1 MIDLATKTTGKE
13 SIGKIGSDNVGIYF
27 PNNDKTPIN
36 RYVVIHNHPKNIT
49 FSTTD
54 IENYLRNSSVHS
66 AVLVDSMGHV
76 YQIKNIN
83 RNIDVDKVVNDMKSL
98 YNDIKQH
105 RSTWKAMNSVIQRLV
120 KEGIIEYE
128 EK

>member
-1 MIDLATKTTGKE
+1 MIDLATKKVGKE
-13 SIGKIGSDNVGIYF
+13 NIGKIGSNNVRVYY

-49 FSTTD
+49 FSVTD
-54 IENYLRNSSVHS
+54 IENYLRSRSVHS

-83 RNIDVDKVVNDMKSL
+83 RNIDVDKVVNAMKCHCIMILNS
-98 YNDIKQH
+98 IW
-105 RSTWKAMNSVIQRLV
+105 STWKSDEFCYTASCKGGNYRI
-120 KEGIIEYE
+120 
-128 EK
+128 